1 MKNRRKEKFQ
11 LSFPAAQQNIEI
23 NLEDK
28 IMKIKICLLTLA
40 FFVAVFSLPNTEIA
54 AARIIKP
61 PLQASQI
68 AICTVSDST
77 GSPLNVRSTP
87 GGKKIVAK
95 LKNGTRVFVQY
106 YSGDAKD
113 QSWAEV
119 RLKRSA
125 KTKPLGWVL
134 QDFLVCED

>member
-1 MKNRRKEKFQ
+1 
-11 LSFPAAQQNIEI
+11 
-23 NLEDK
+23 
-28 IMKIKICLLTLA
+28 MKIKIFLLTLTFFAAA
-40 FFVAVFSLPNTEIA
+40 FCLPNNKITA
-54 AARIIKP
+54 AIEP
-61 PLQASQI
+61 PQTNMVSR
-68 AICTVSDST
+68 CTVKDST

-87 GGKKIVAK
+87 GGKRIVAK
-95 LKNGTRVFVQY
+95 LKNGTIVFVEN

-119 RLKRSA
+119 RLKKSG